1 MNKVDKHE
9 LFQNLRGFLKS
20 KGVTLDEGTYSKRVE
35 QACHVLAGAVNAGQ
49 TAVSRAKVEVDKT
62 MDHLRQSIHEATAPK
77 PPPRQA
83 KKAQARKTAKK

>member
-1 MNKVDKHE
+1 MSKVDKHE

-49 TAVSRAKVEVDKT
+49 TAVDRAKVEVNKT
-62 MDHLRQSIHEATAPK
+62 VDNLRQSIHEATAPK
-77 PPPRQA
+77 SRASA
-83 KKAQARKTAKK
+83 KKTARKKTAKK